1 MIAILGGFGA
11 ALVFAAATLC
21 SSRSSRM
28 IGASSVLA
36 WVMIVGSLV
45 IVPAVIVEGRPA
57 ALDRTSLGWLA
68 LAGAGNVLGLLL
80 AYSGLRI
87 GKVGLVAPIVS
98 TEGAIAALFSVAAG
112 ENLAPSAGATLGVI
126 AVGIV
131 LAAVTRQRD
140 DDLARRDDRRAVV
153 YAVGAA
159 FAFGASLYAT
169 ARVSADLPVVWAL
182 LPARIIGVVAIALP
196 LVLTARLR
204 LTRRALPLVI
214 VSGLCEIAGFGL
226 FALASRHGVAVS
238 AVLAS
243 QFAAISAIIA
253 YFLFRERLE
262 RIQIAGV
269 AAIIAGV
276 AALTVLQA

>member
-11 ALVFAAATLC
+11 ALVFATATLC
-21 SSRSSRM
+21 SARSSRM

-45 IVPAVIVEGRPA
+45 TVPAVIVEGRPA
-57 ALDRTSLGWLA
+57 GLDRGSLGWLA

-112 ENLAPSAGATLGVI
+112 ENLAPGAGATLGVI

-131 LAAVTRQRD
+131 LAALTRQGD
-140 DDLARRDDRRAVV
+140 DDLARRDDRRAVL

-182 LPARIIGVVAIALP
+182 LPARIVGVVAIALP
-196 LVLTARLR
+196 LVLSARLR
-204 LTRRALPLVI
+204 LTRRALPLVV

-243 QFAAISAIIA
+243 QFAAIAAIIA

-269 AAIIAGV
+269 AAIIMGV